1 MQKGVI
7 IIFSIVASLC
17 CIIWNVEG
25 TSMPLCPIDCNTV
38 TNCPPIDEC
47 QCGTYKGFCGCCSY
61 CYKCPGEA
69 CLPLAMNRCAPGT
82 RCIKGPDVPGM
93 LRINL
98 PGICQT
104 P

>member
-1 MQKGVI
+1 MQKTLIAFLFVT
-7 IIFSIVASLC
+7 ACLC
-17 CIIWNVEG
+17 CIQWNVEG
-25 TSMPLCPIDCNTV
+25 TSMPRCPEKCDDFKCSP
-38 TNCPPIDEC
+38 TNDC
-47 QCGTYKGFCGCCSY
+47 QCGTYKGWCGCCSY

-69 CLPLAMNRCAPGT
+69 CLPLALDRCAPGT

-98 PGICQT
+98 PGICQM